1 MLQSG
6 TPMTIVGMI
15 AELESRG
22 IVLSLADGEIRYRS
36 PKGALTDLDKQAL
49 RARRGELIAYLE
61 ARNAAR
67 GLRGAGQMDGA
78 LTPSVAQEMWRA
90 FAGGAQEGVPVA
102 INIPMIGTFRHDAAV
117 VSDAVRQVIAR
128 YEALRVRFE
137 ADGDGLRAF
146 ANPAE
151 AFVIEQEDLRSLG
164 AQEAGAAAA
173 KAAQAFCA
181 QVNLIEGIWLTRAK
195 VFALPDRQSLVALSA
210 AHMIADAGTRNII
223 LEEIHDILDH
233 GGPRNQPCGSYNAY
247 SLAERDFLAGP
258 QGAQLI
264 EYWRGWY
271 HDQPQM
277 KAPDGAP
284 LMWGNG
290 IRIVKNFMIPRRVV
304 DKVRALAE
312 QWKVTPF
319 LIYLTIFSITM
330 ARWSGMERFP
340 LRVLGDKRTSLD
352 LSNMVGLM
360 FCADAVEIRV
370 PAASDF
376 ETVMRAIL
384 AEYDAAL
391 GLRIP
396 SLHFW
401 APHCVRPGIEA
412 PDYPNKIPAVFNYYS
427 LGTARERAEK
437 KAGPDTTANL
447 AWPPQVMTLP
457 PQSWPRRSSPLFLH
471 VMDMEHEAGVSL
483 HFYQGCVSPADQE
496 SFTALLFQVFAET
509 VPA

>member
-1 MLQSG
+1 
-6 TPMTIVGMI
+6 MTVARVI

-22 IVLSLADGEIRYRS
+22 IVLSLADGELRYRS
-36 PKGALTDLDKQAL
+36 PKGALTDSDREAL
-49 RARRGELIAYLE
+49 RARRSELIAYLE

-67 GLRGAGQMDGA
+67 GLRGAGSVSGS

-90 FAGGAQEGVPVA
+90 FAGGAEEGKPVA
-102 INIPMIGTFRHDAAV
+102 LNIGMVGKFHHDAASV
-117 VSDAVRQVIAR
+117 TAAVQRVIAR

-137 ADGDGLRAF
+137 AHDSTLQAF
-146 ANPAE
+146 VNPAE
-151 AFVIEQEDLRSLG
+151 AFVIEQEDLRSLS
-164 AQEAGAAAA
+164 ADEAGVAAT
-173 KAAQAFCA
+173 KEAQAFCG
-181 QVNLIEGIWLTRAK
+181 QLNRMEGAWLTRAK
-195 VFALPDRQSLVALSA
+195 VFALPDHESLVALSS

-223 LEEIHDILDH
+223 LDEIRDILDH
-233 GGPRNQPCGSYNAY
+233 GDVRAKPSVSYNAY
-247 SLAERDFLAGP
+247 SLAERAFLAGP

-264 EYWRGWY
+264 EHWRGWY
-271 HDQPQM
+271 HDQPVM
-277 KAPDGAP
+277 KAPSDGVP

-290 IRIVKNFMIPRRVV
+290 IRIVKNFMIPKRVL

-340 LRVLGDKRTSLD
+340 LRVLGDKRTSLE
-352 LSNMVGLM
+352 LANMVGLM
-360 FCADAVEIRV
+360 FCADAVEIQV
-370 PAASDF
+370 PPAGDF
-376 ETVMRAIL
+376 ETVMRGIL

-391 GLRIP
+391 SLRIP

-427 LGTARERAEK
+427 MGTARERAEK
-437 KAGPDTTANL
+437 KAGPDGTAAL
-447 AWPPQVMTLP
+447 PWPPEVVTLP
-457 PQSWPRRSSPLFLH
+457 AQSWPRRSSPLFLH
-471 VMDMEHEAGVSL
+471 VIDMEHEAGASL
-483 HFYQGCVSPADQE
+483 HFFQGVVSPPDQE

-509 VPA
+509 VPV